1 MAYTAGR
8 PPRRRRAADG
18 ALALGRTAGAHL
30 DTRRTPPV
38 PLPGRYDRDMDDNS
52 RQSAPS
58 TTFWLWVT
66 ALNLLAVVAV
76 LWLAG

>member
-1 MAYTAGR
+1 MAPWPRPHGGR
-8 PPRRRRAADG
+8 PPRYTMH
-18 ALALGRTAGAHL
+18 TA
-30 DTRRTPPV
+30 

-66 ALNLLAVVAV
+66 ALNLLAVLAV